1 MCAVAVAAAL
11 AAEAAGAPDLG
22 PVRGAVDGA
31 VEAGWVDE
39 RFDEQQRVGEACR
52 PVADQA
58 TRAQRQHPRA
68 EVTGRAGQEQESGV
82 VGEKM
87 QPVEL
92 DAEAPADPPV
102 ARGALQRR
110 RREHHQRQPLAAMMG
125 DVAQR
130 LADPRQRTEVVVRL
144 HQSPKPRLVVRRHQV
159 DDHLRQSHQR
169 CDASLFAL
177 VQVYQ
182 SAGRMSS
189 PAVIS
194 LGGFRKPC
202 STNPPCL
209 TPHAVFHGLWSRG
222 RIELPGAT

>member
-1 MCAVAVAAAL
+1 MAPTRGLGGGRRWGGSSGAERICAALSIIFVDSMSQAGVEMGGAQRCPRAPAQGMDEHELGPCMCAVAVAAAL

-102 ARGALQRR
+102 ARGALARR
-110 RREHHQRQPLAAMMG
+110 RLRT
-125 DVAQR
+125 
-130 LADPRQRTEVVVRL
+130 PRARR
-144 HQSPKPRLVVRRHQV
+144 PPR
-159 DDHLRQSHQR
+159 
-169 CDASLFAL
+169 
-177 VQVYQ
+177 
-182 SAGRMSS
+182 
-189 PAVIS
+189 
-194 LGGFRKPC
+194 
-202 STNPPCL
+202 
-209 TPHAVFHGLWSRG
+209 
-222 RIELPGAT
+222 

>member
-1 MCAVAVAAAL
+1 MDEHKLGPRMFAIAVAAAL
-11 AAEAAGAPDLG
+11 AAEAAGTPDLD

-102 ARGALQRR
+102 ARGTLQRR

-144 HQSPKPRLVVRRHQV
+144 HQGPKPVLVLRRHQV

-189 PAVIS
+189 PVVIS
-194 LGGFRKPC
+194 LRGFRKPC
-202 STNPPCL
+202 STNPPYM
-209 TPHAVFHGLWSRG
+209 GQD
-222 RIELPGAT
+222 LPSNLSGI